1 MPTGKNWFHFI
12 FIQIV
17 FVVGISFVVILSFIK
32 KIKANWPEYR
42 CNPIYMP
49 LSDNVELD
57 FTYCVQSMQKQMM
70 GNFLQPFSWILSNM
84 AEMGGSF
91 TDSINDSRNMF
102 GNIRMFSTDIFQ
114 NIFGVFMNLVIEI
127 QKITMGTKDLMQ
139 KIIGTIATLIFI
151 IDGTLKT
158 MSSTW
163 NGPVGQL
170 TRGVGKMAS
179 GSCFHPQTKVQLFN
193 GTVKEMKDI
202 DLGDILEN
210 GSRVKAVMKIDN
222 TNHVSGEKLYKL
234 EKRGV
239 QGADIYVTG
248 SHYVKDPTGTFI
260 KVEKYSKAQL
270 ETDLQTDWF
279 SCLVTDNHIIQIGK
293 ETFWD
298 WDDYL
303 LSK

>member
-91 TDSINDSRNMF
+91 TDSINDTRNMV

-114 NIFGVFMNLVIEI
+114 NIFHGGMR
-127 QKITMGTKDLMQ
+127 
-139 KIIGTIATLIFI
+139 
-151 IDGTLKT
+151 
-158 MSSTW
+158 S
-163 NGPVGQL
+163 
-170 TRGVGKMAS
+170 RG
-179 GSCFHPQTKVQLFN
+179 
-193 GTVKEMKDI
+193 
-202 DLGDILEN
+202 
-210 GSRVKAVMKIDN
+210 
-222 TNHVSGEKLYKL
+222 
-234 EKRGV
+234 
-239 QGADIYVTG
+239 
-248 SHYVKDPTGTFI
+248 
-260 KVEKYSKAQL
+260 
-270 ETDLQTDWF
+270 
-279 SCLVTDNHIIQIGK
+279 
-293 ETFWD
+293 
-298 WDDYL
+298 
-303 LSK
+303 